1 MRMNLF
7 VIHGPNLNL
16 LGTRLPDLYGAMTL
30 PEINRRI
37 RAYAAG
43 RRARV
48 RILQANCEGRII
60 DAIHRQRRWADW
72 IILNPAAFTHYSY
85 AIRDAIEACGV
96 PAVEVHLTDI
106 RKREP
111 FRRKSVI
118 APVCRRQFMGF
129 GWRSYIRAAQYCL
142 DQK

>member
-1 MRMNLF
+1 MRMNLS

-16 LGTRLPDLYGAMTL
+16 LGTRLPELYGTMTL
-30 PEINRRI
+30 SEINRRI
-37 RAYAAG
+37 REAAAG

-48 RILQANCEGRII
+48 RILQLNGEGEII
-60 DAIHRQRRWADW
+60 EAIHRQMSWADW

-111 FRRKSVI
+111 FRRRSVI
-118 APVCRRQFMGF
+118 APACRRQFMGS
-129 GWRSYIRAAQYCL
+129 GWRSYIRAVQFCL
-142 DQK
+142 NQK